1 VSQQDATC
9 NASNASVVFDV
20 RPVDVDGDYLAR
32 AFFPKEPRAARNVL
46 IDLTALQLDP
56 DEDLNL
62 VGVLRHELGHTLGFR
77 HEHTRPE
84 SGACFED
91 TDWRPIT
98 NYDKFSVMHYPQC
111 NGGADWKLLLTSR
124 DKSGAACLYG
134 ATMGFTIDTALC
146 TPLPNA
152 PPPADGPTTVSHA
165 HQTVANQAQK
175 SYPPLIAKPGSV
187 LTIRLTPD
195 GASPGDPDLYVNLG
209 ASPPRISPPR
219 FTCRPYLSGA
229 TETCDQHQTTRCST
243 WSTVTQPALITWKLL
258 TLRTRLRRKPIRM

>member
-1 VSQQDATC
+1 
-9 NASNASVVFDV
+9 
-20 RPVDVDGDYLAR
+20 
-32 AFFPKEPRAARNVL
+32 
-46 IDLTALQLDP
+46 
-56 DEDLNL
+56 
-62 VGVLRHELGHTLGFR
+62 
-77 HEHTRPE
+77 
-84 SGACFED
+84 
-91 TDWRPIT
+91 
-98 NYDKFSVMHYPQC
+98 MHYPQC

-229 TETCDQHQTTRCST
+229 TETCEITVRPAPNNKVQYMVHGYTAGAYNLEVTYVKNTT
-243 WSTVTQPALITWKLL
+243 P
-258 TLRTRLRRKPIRM
+258 